1 LLVSY
6 WLTPLPSEDKLN
18 NRKRTNRLIHLSV
31 NGEVLTN
38 NIKATGEQISNV
50 VLDNIYQRRSVRN
63 YSDKEVP
70 DEIIREI
77 IRAGTY
83 APTAVNKQPWRFV
96 VVKNRQLI
104 DEYDDRAKKAF
115 LAAFRDTENPDLVR
129 YVQHLSKPTTQILY
143 GAPVFILVFA
153 SPDVID
159 EHDCA
164 LSAENMMLAAHSL
177 GIGSCWI
184 GLAAGLGN
192 DMEFLKEVGV
202 PEGHKLIAP
211 LIFGYPVKEN
221 QKAPARNTDV
231 ILKWI
236 N

>member
-1 LLVSY
+1 M
-6 WLTPLPSEDKLN
+6 TDN
-18 NRKRTNRLIHLSV
+18 ITTI
-31 NGEVLTN
+31 GE
-38 NIKATGEQISNV
+38 KISNA

-63 YSDKEVP
+63 FSDKEVS
-70 DEIIREI
+70 DEVIKEI

-96 VVKNRQLI
+96 VITNKQLI
-104 DEYDDRAKKAF
+104 EEYDERAKKAF
-115 LAAFRDTENPDLVR
+115 LAAYKNTENPDMVGFL
-129 YVQHLSKPTTQILY
+129 QFLSKPVTRIFY
-143 GAPVFILVFA
+143 GAPVLILVFA
-153 SPDVID
+153 SPNVIN

-164 LSAENMMLAAHSL
+164 LAAENMMLAAHSL

-184 GLAAGLGN
+184 GLAGGLGY

-211 LIFGYPVKEN
+211 LIFGYPTKHN
-221 QKAPARNTDV
+221 LKAPARNADV
-231 ILKWI
+231 VLKWI

>member
-1 LLVSY
+1 M
-6 WLTPLPSEDKLN
+6 TD
-18 NRKRTNRLIHLSV
+18 
-31 NGEVLTN
+31 
-38 NIKATGEQISNV
+38 NIKITGEQISNP

-70 DEIIREI
+70 DKIIKEI

-104 DEYDDRAKKAF
+104 DEYDDRARKVF
-115 LAAFRDTENPDLVR
+115 LAAFKDTKNPDLIR
-129 YVQHLSKPTTQILY
+129 YVQHLSKPTTRILY

-153 SPDVID
+153 SPDFID
-159 EHDCA
+159 ENDCA
-164 LSAENMMLAAHSL
+164 LAAENMMLAAHSL

-192 DMEFLKEVGV
+192 DTEFLKEVGV
-202 PEGHKLIAP
+202 PEGYKLIAP
-211 LIFGYPVKEN
+211 LIFGYPAREN
-221 QKAPARNTDV
+221 QKAPARNADV

-236 N
+236 D

>member
-1 LLVSY
+1 MGS
-6 WLTPLPSEDKLN
+6 
-18 NRKRTNRLIHLSV
+18 RKEINRLIHLSV
-31 NGEVLTN
+31 NGEILTDS
-38 NIKATGEQISNV
+38 IKITGEQISNP

-70 DEIIREI
+70 GEIIREI

-83 APTAVNKQPWRFV
+83 APSAVNKQPWRFV

-104 DEYDDRAKKAF
+104 DEYDDRARKAF
-115 LAAFRDTENPDLVR
+115 LAEFKDTKNPDLIR
-129 YVQHLSKPTTQILY
+129 YVQHLSKPTTRILY
-143 GAPVFILVFA
+143 RAPVFILVFA

-159 EHDCA
+159 ENDCA
-164 LSAENMMLAAHSL
+164 LAAENMMLAAHSL
-177 GIGSCWI
+177 GLGSCWI

-192 DMEFLKEVGV
+192 NKEFLNEVGV

-211 LIFGYPVKEN
+211 LIFGYPAKEN
-221 QKAPARNTDV
+221 QKAPARNADV

-236 N
+236 D

>member
-1 LLVSY
+1 LLVSNRL
-6 WLTPLPSEDKLN
+6 LTFRKITLN
-18 NRKRTNRLIHLSV
+18 NRKEINKLIHLSV
-31 NGEVLTN
+31 KGEVLMD
-38 NIKATGEQISNV
+38 NIKATGEQISNA

-63 YSDKEVP
+63 YSDQEVP

-104 DEYDDRAKKAF
+104 EKYDERAKKAF
-115 LAAFRDTENPDLVR
+115 LAAYGDTKDPEMIR
-129 YVQHLSKPTTQILY
+129 FVQFLSKPTTRILY

-153 SPDVID
+153 SPDVIND
-159 EHDCA
+159 YDCA
-164 LSAENMMLAAHSL
+164 LAAENMMLAAHSL
-177 GIGSCWI
+177 GLGSCWI

-192 DMEFLKEVGV
+192 DAEFLKEAGV

-211 LIFGYPVKEN
+211 LIFGYPAKEKL
-221 QKAPARNTDV
+221 KAPARNADV

>member
-1 LLVSY
+1 
-6 WLTPLPSEDKLN
+6 LTD
-18 NRKRTNRLIHLSV
+18 
-31 NGEVLTN
+31 
-38 NIKATGEQISNV
+38 NITDTGGRISNA

-70 DEIIREI
+70 DETIKEI

-83 APTAVNKQPWRFV
+83 APTAVNIQPWRFV
-96 VVKNRQLI
+96 VVKNRKLI
-104 DEYDDRAKKAF
+104 EEYDDRAKKAF
-115 LAAFRDTENPDLVR
+115 LAAYKDTENPDLAR
-129 YVQHLSKPTTQILY
+129 YVQYLSKPATRLFY
-143 GAPVFILVFA
+143 GAPVLILVFA
-153 SPDVID
+153 SPDVMN

-164 LSAENMMLAAHSL
+164 LAAENMMLAAQSL

-184 GLAAGLGN
+184 GLAAGLGY
-192 DMEFLKEVGV
+192 DVEFLKEVGV

-211 LIFGYPVKEN
+211 LIFGYPTKDN
-221 QKAPARNTDV
+221 LKAPVRNSDV

>member
-1 LLVSY
+1 MTDNSI
-6 WLTPLPSEDKLN
+6 T
-18 NRKRTNRLIHLSV
+18 
-31 NGEVLTN
+31 
-38 NIKATGEQISNV
+38 TGENISNA

-63 YSDKEVP
+63 FSDKEVS
-70 DEIIREI
+70 DEVIKEI

-96 VVKNRQLI
+96 VIKNKQLI
-104 DEYDDRAKKAF
+104 EEYDGRAKKAF
-115 LAAFRDTENPDLVR
+115 LAAYKDTENPELAKF
-129 YVQHLSKPTTQILY
+129 VQFLSKPTTRIFY
-143 GAPVFILVFA
+143 EAPVLILLFA
-153 SPDVID
+153 SPNVIN
-159 EHDCA
+159 EHDCSLA
-164 LSAENMMLAAHSL
+164 AENMMLAAQSL

-184 GLAAGLGN
+184 GLAEGLGY

-211 LIFGYPVKEN
+211 LIFGYPAKQN
-221 QKAPARNTDV
+221 LKAPARNADV

>member
-1 LLVSY
+1 MKKISNLNKNGKTS
-6 WLTPLPSEDKLN
+6 DNKLI
-18 NRKRTNRLIHLSV
+18 RLSV
-31 NGEVLTN
+31 NGEILTD
-38 NIKATGEQISNV
+38 NIKATGEQISNA

-83 APTAVNKQPWRFV
+83 APSAVNKQPWRFV

-104 DEYDDRAKKAF
+104 DEYGDRAKKAF
-115 LAAFRDTENPDLVR
+115 LTAFKDTENPDLVR
-129 YVQHLSKPTTQILY
+129 YVQHLSKPTTRIFY
-143 GAPVFILVFA
+143 GAPVLILVFE
-153 SPDVID
+153 SPNVIN
-159 EHDCA
+159 ENDCA
-164 LSAENMMLAAHSL
+164 LAAENMMLAAHSL
-177 GIGSCWI
+177 EIGSCWI
-184 GLAAGLGN
+184 GLAAGLGK

-211 LIFGYPVKEN
+211 LIFGYPAEEN
-221 QKAPARNTDV
+221 RKAPARNATV

-236 N
+236 D